1 MKLQAFQGQ
10 NHAAHIDAHQ
20 AFMSSS
26 LVKNNPPTM
35 GILQAHISEHISFL
49 AREEVMAKNEQE
61 MQEQAAQ
68 FGGQIPPELQQ
79 QFNAQI
85 EKQVAVK
92 IAAKLD
98 EAVAEEQEVLGF
110 GQQGQDPL
118 VEIKARELDLEQQ
131 RVNLDAADDLASRK
145 LEEEKLSYKK
155 QSDSTKL
162 AQLQR
167 IQNQRTAVQIARLNA
182 SKKR

>member
-1 MKLQAFQGQ
+1 M
-10 NHAAHIDAHQ
+10 
-20 AFMSSS
+20 M
-26 LVKNNPPTM
+26 
-35 GILQAHISEHISFL
+35 
-49 AREEVMAKNEQE
+49 EVTPQINQE
-61 MQEQAAQ
+61 AIK

-155 QSDSTKL
+155 GFD
-162 AQLQR
+162 AQKIKQQYD